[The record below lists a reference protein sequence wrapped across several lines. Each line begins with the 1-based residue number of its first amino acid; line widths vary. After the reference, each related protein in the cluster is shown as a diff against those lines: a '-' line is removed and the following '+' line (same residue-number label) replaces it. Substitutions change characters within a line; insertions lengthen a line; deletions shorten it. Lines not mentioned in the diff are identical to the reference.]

1 MSARESTQDDNVT
14 RVQFNLRSA
23 VQSTLWPVLKVAFIV
38 VGVLVALNTPW
49 TEKYVYDLENN
60 QEAVHFGHMA
70 IASVMLVVG
79 LGWFLT
85 KLSSLSRGKR
95 VGVWVSI
102 VIVLTAVNAWW
113 LRGIYDTSISGSDP
127 FVAALNTFMIGMA
140 VIAVVVG
147 VVVMRR
153 LIRSVE

>member
-1 MSARESTQDDNVT
+1 MSARESTQDDNV
-14 RVQFNLRSA
+14 RHVQFNLRSS
-23 VQSTLWPVLKVAFIV
+23 VQSTIWPVMKIAFIV
-38 VGVLVALNTPW
+38 VGVFAAMNTPW
-49 TEKYVYDLENN
+49 VEKYVHDLENN

-70 IASVMLVVG
+70 IARVMLVVG

-85 KLSSLSRGKR
+85 KLSSLSKGKR
-95 VGVWVSI
+95 IGAWVSI

-153 LIRSVE
+153 LVRSVN